1 MSYFALAALELAL
14 LGLLS
19 GIAGTLIVLRRR
31 SFFAVALSHA
41 TFPGGVVFAVAGW
54 NLLIGQ
60 ALFAVVLVLMM
71 TALARVPGQGRQV
84 ASGIVL
90 AFGFALGTL
99 LASLN
104 PGLGVPVEALLVGSP
119 LAVTATDIAVTAAV
133 VLATLGIAAASGRR
147 ILFHTFDPVGFRA
160 SGFRAWPVEL
170 AVTGIITAAVIVAMP
185 AVGAILGVA
194 VLIGPAAAA
203 RALAPRT
210 EWIPPI
216 AAALGVGGG
225 LFGLWISREF
235 AVAAG
240 GAIGLT
246 MAGLFIAALAAR
258 PLLGKLGRRIHRGRR
273 PAARYRD
280 GGDTGN
286 RRGAHSNTV
295 NAVNAVNVSDV
306 SDASKAANAVRI
318 AETSEAVNTGGGA

>member
-1 MSYFALAALELAL
+1 MSYFALAALELTL

-41 TFPGGVVFAVAGW
+41 TFPGGVVFAIAGY

-60 ALFAVVLVLMM
+60 ALFAVVLVLLM

-104 PGLGVPVEALLVGSP
+104 AGLGVPVEALLVGSP
-119 LAVTATDIAVTAAV
+119 LAVTTTDLLVTAAV
-133 VLATLGIAAASGRR
+133 LVAALAVAAVFRRR
-147 ILFHTFDPVGFRA
+147 ILFHTFDPAGFA
-160 SGFRAWPVEL
+160 ATGYRAWPTEL
-170 AVTGIITAAVIVAMP
+170 AVTAIITTAVVVAMP

-203 RALAPRT
+203 RVLAPRT
-210 EWIPPI
+210 TWIPPL
-216 AAALGVGGG
+216 AAAFGIAGG
-225 LFGLWISREF
+225 LVGLWLSREF

-246 MAGLFIAALAAR
+246 MAGLFLLALAVRA
-258 PLLGKLGRRIHRGRR
+258 GFGVMI
-273 PAARYRD
+273 
-280 GGDTGN
+280 
-286 RRGAHSNTV
+286 
-295 NAVNAVNVSDV
+295 
-306 SDASKAANAVRI
+306 RI
-318 AETSEAVNTGGGA
+318 AGPQPHPGRVASEQSQETWHAGEPHAAGHLERR